1 MLYSNVKHKGGLTM
15 LPKCA
20 KNIIPLGLFVFLF
33 CFSLAYGGSNICE
46 FDGWLTNN
54 STIWDEV
61 EFSVL
66 LEGKGAP
73 GYFLMTST
81 IGEIFVTDKEI
92 LKSKSCKIHR
102 YVENLIMFYDTHR
115 DLIEKNDEEVGNM
128 LAFIKNKIM
137 GEENENSKE

>member
-1 MLYSNVKHKGGLTM
+1 M
-15 LPKCA
+15 LPKCI
-20 KNIIPLGLFVFLF
+20 KHIISFGLFIFLF
-33 CFSLAYGGSNICE
+33 CFLPAYGGSNMCE
-46 FDGWLTNN
+46 FSGWLTSN
-54 STIWDEV
+54 STLWDEG

-66 LEGKGAP
+66 LEGKEAP

-102 YVENLIMFYDTHR
+102 YVESLIMFYDTHR
-115 DLIEKNDEEVGNM
+115 NLIEKNDEEVGNM